1 MTLPV
6 VALLASPFRAPDWAQ
21 MFAIDTP
28 VLEIFIRGSLIYLGI
43 FILLRVVLKRE
54 AGTLGMTDLLVIVLI
69 ADAAQNGM
77 AADYKS
83 VTDGMLL
90 VGTILFW
97 SWLLNLLAYRSKW
110 FGRITHPRALSLIRD
125 GKVNKRHLRQELI
138 THEELMSILR
148 EHGVESVEEVAD
160 ARMEGDGQI
169 SVIQKKGD
177 AQESRRKKAL

>member
-1 MTLPV
+1 MSLSI
-6 VALLASPFRAPDWAQ
+6 AAFLASPFRAPNWAQ

-43 FILLRVVLKRE
+43 FVLLRVVLKRE
-54 AGTLGMTDLLVIVLI
+54 AGTLGMTDLLVVVLI

-83 VTDGMLL
+83 VTDGLLL

-97 SWLLNLLAYRSKW
+97 SWLLNLLAYRFKW
-110 FGRITHPRALSLIRD
+110 FGRITHPRPLPLIRD
-125 GKVNKRHLRQELI
+125 GKLNKRNLRHQLI
-138 THEELMSILR
+138 THEELMGILR
-148 EHGVESVEEVAD
+148 EHGVKSVEEVAD

-169 SVIQKKGD
+169 SVIPKKG
-177 AQESRRKKAL
+177 ESQDPPRKKHT